1 MGELEEPMAESI
13 KKMAGDSTTEFSS
26 PSPNKRLKTLSKSI
40 IEDEPGN
47 HQPEQQRQQQAAD
60 DDDSDPEICG
70 ICLSDGGRRAIR
82 GKINSCD
89 HFFCFV
95 CIMEWAKVESRCPM
109 CKRRFTIIHRPPK
122 EGVFAS
128 QRLVNIPQRDQV
140 YHLSG
145 NATSGPSDPYSEVKC
160 SVCHGMTD
168 ESLLLLCD
176 LCDSAAHTYCV
187 GLGATVPDGDWF
199 CHDCALSRS
208 EHGKTDVDTETDNH
222 MIAANY
228 NVQLPS
234 EEDVSIFDIVRDSNI
249 TPLEGHNASVS
260 SCSNHSPPS
269 IIPGWES
276 SGADEVSRPS
286 RNTVGK
292 LTESGARTL
301 RRCRNVQSRIQVL
314 RENWCALQSRSLSF
328 SSRMAESGGGSHGKG
343 KVAAVCNP
351 GSSESQPSISTS
363 QHSTSQDSSIQPK
376 EDLYDID
383 KAWKMMSIAKSMQ
396 KNCKTTNSLNRNST
410 KLPCLGSASKEAI
423 RSSSLHILKI
433 QQNETRNEE
442 RMGKQ
447 KQYGYHCHKR
457 EKEKCKSPEMEKQKR
472 VVINTQPSERVPASH
487 SLHFFPPSSSAKVQ
501 IENGCSRVNDLGP
514 FVKIAQSRRRESSS
528 TANTERGSCSTSLF
542 GSVLRGSMDSLDS
555 NLEAGVTKLDLPEG
569 RTRLEKSCSKSKD
582 RKDDNIESEIQALA
596 KLNSGRSLD
605 SNLEAGVN
613 KLDIPEVRTRLEK
626 SCSKSKD
633 RKDDNAKSEIQA
645 LVKLNLKLLSQD
657 KRLGVN
663 IFKEIARLATHTI
676 LAAYGFQHSKSS
688 IHSFPSPVCSH
699 SNDINLQQKSTLMPN
714 SCRECFYVFVKN
726 VVSSIMV
733 EKGLARSS

>member
-1 MGELEEPMAESI
+1 
-13 KKMAGDSTTEFSS
+13 
-26 PSPNKRLKTLSKSI
+26 
-40 IEDEPGN
+40 
-47 HQPEQQRQQQAAD
+47 
-60 DDDSDPEICG
+60 
-70 ICLSDGGRRAIR
+70 
-82 GKINSCD
+82 
-89 HFFCFV
+89 
-95 CIMEWAKVESRCPM
+95 
-109 CKRRFTIIHRPPK
+109 
-122 EGVFAS
+122 
-128 QRLVNIPQRDQV
+128 
-140 YHLSG
+140 
-145 NATSGPSDPYSEVKC
+145 
-160 SVCHGMTD
+160 MTD

-208 EHGKTDVDTETDNH
+208 EHEKTDVDTETDNH

-249 TPLEGHNASVS
+249 TPLEGHNASFS

-269 IIPGWES
+269 IIPGCES

-292 LTESGARTL
+292 STESGARTL

-314 RENWCALQSRSLSF
+314 RENWRALQNRSLSF
-328 SSRMAESGGGSHGKG
+328 SSRMAESGGGSCGKG

-363 QHSTSQDSSIQPK
+363 QQSTSRDSSIQPK

-383 KAWKMMSIAKSMQ
+383 KAWKMMNIAKSMQ

-410 KLPCLGSASKEAI
+410 KLPCLGSASKEAV
-423 RSSSLHILKI
+423 RSSSHHILKI

-472 VVINTQPSERVPASH
+472 VVINTQPSERFPSSH
-487 SLHFFPPSSSAKVQ
+487 SLHFFQPSSSANVQ
-501 IENGCSRVNDLGP
+501 IENSCSRVNDLGP
-514 FVKIAQSRRRESSS
+514 FVKIAQSRCRESSS
-528 TANTERGSCSTSLF
+528 TANTEGGSCSTSLF
-542 GSVLRGSMDSLDS
+542 GSVLRRSMDSLDS
-555 NLEAGVTKLDLPEG
+555 NLEAGVNKLDIPEG

-582 RKDDNIESEIQALA
+582 RKDDNI
-596 KLNSGRSLD
+596 KN
-605 SNLEAGVN
+605 
-613 KLDIPEVRTRLEK
+613 IPEARTRLKK

-657 KRLGVN
+657 KRLGVV

-699 SNDINLQQKSTLMPN
+699 SNDINLQHKSTLVPN

>member
-1 MGELEEPMAESI
+1 
-13 KKMAGDSTTEFSS
+13 MAGDSTTEFPS

-596 KLNSGRSLD
+596 KLNPGRSLD

-688 IHSFPSPVCSH
+688 IHSFPSPEYVVYSLPT
-699 SNDINLQQKSTLMPN
+699 SNQKPIFLLPTHQLFLCTTNVSCYWNLI
-714 SCRECFYVFVKN
+714 YD
-726 VVSSIMV
+726 
-733 EKGLARSS
+733 